1 MCKKEYKIEIAIY
14 SIEYGI
20 SNTTIY
26 IMLSTKDGCFSM
38 FIVLNICCSV
48 THKILECLHGLIIL
62 CSLRGQCFRIYFNR
76 LIFCEDDRKC
86 SVKIGEVCGSQ
97 PHKILYL
104 VLKNKKKYIKITIHI
119 KCDKNIIFRR
129 NCAFKMFNSQGQY
142 GRE

>member
-1 MCKKEYKIEIAIY
+1 MCKKGYKIKISIHR
-14 SIEYGI
+14 IEYVI

-26 IMLSTKDGCFSM
+26 IMLSTKCFSM
-38 FIVLNICCSV
+38 FILLNIYCFV
-48 THKILECLHGLIIL
+48 AYKILECLHGLIIL

-104 VLKNKKKYIKITIHI
+104 VLKNKGDVKLNIQIMQIIKSYHEKYCIL
-119 KCDKNIIFRR
+119 
-129 NCAFKMFNSQGQY
+129 
-142 GRE
+142 

>member
-1 MCKKEYKIEIAIY
+1 MRKKEYKIRIAIY

-20 SNTTIY
+20 SKHYTAVFDFG
-26 IMLSTKDGCFSM
+26 LQKEGSFSM
-38 FIVLNICCSV
+38 FIVLNIHCFV
-48 THKILECLHGLIIL
+48 AYKILECLHGLIIL

-104 VLKNKKKYIKITIHI
+104 VLKNKNFIKINIHI
-119 KCDKNIIFRR
+119 RSNTRTV
-129 NCAFKMFNSQGQY
+129 FKGTCTFKTFNSQGQCE
-142 GRE
+142 R

>member
-1 MCKKEYKIEIAIY
+1 MCKKGYKIKIAIHR
-14 SIEYGI
+14 IEYGI

-26 IMLSTKDGCFSM
+26 IMLSTKCFSM
-38 FIVLNICCSV
+38 FIVLNIYCFV
-48 THKILECLHGLIIL
+48 AYKILECLHGLIIL

-104 VLKNKKKYIKITIHI
+104 VLKNKDGIEVKTTNTLNKVLVL
-119 KCDKNIIFRR
+119 
-129 NCAFKMFNSQGQY
+129 
-142 GRE
+142 

>member
-1 MCKKEYKIEIAIY
+1 
-14 SIEYGI
+14 
-20 SNTTIY
+20 
-26 IMLSTKDGCFSM
+26 MLSTKDGYFSM
-38 FIVLNICCSV
+38 FIVLNIYCFV
-48 THKILECLHGLIIL
+48 AYKLLECLHGLIIL

>member
-1 MCKKEYKIEIAIY
+1 MCKKEYKIKIAIY

-20 SNTTIY
+20 SKHYNVFG
-26 IMLSTKDGCFSM
+26 LQKDGCFSM
-38 FIVLNICCSV
+38 YILLNIYCFV
-48 THKILECLHGLIIL
+48 AYKILECLHGLIIL

-104 VLKNKKKYIKITIHI
+104 VLKNKKYILKLIYILNVI
-119 KCDKNIIFRR
+119 Q
-129 NCAFKMFNSQGQY
+129 A
-142 GRE
+142 